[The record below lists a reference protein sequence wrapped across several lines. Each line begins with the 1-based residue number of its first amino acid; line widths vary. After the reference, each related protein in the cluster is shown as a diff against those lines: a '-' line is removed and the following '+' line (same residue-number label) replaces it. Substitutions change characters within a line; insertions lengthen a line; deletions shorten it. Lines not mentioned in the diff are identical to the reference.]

1 MKRLLTLLLCAAV
14 LVGLFP
20 TAALA
25 DDWEQLGPGVF
36 TEYNETDKTV
46 SGEITLNTVSG
57 QPGYVVPESAKG
69 VAYLVCDS
77 NTEVGF
83 ANGLGTEWG
92 REINRLK
99 VYKLEPYEYYRDY
112 GELIINA
119 GGNRTV
125 YRVQFE
131 GQGSIPPSP
140 PEGGVM
146 CTGYESGTAT
156 GELTY
161 QDVSTITGGSD
172 NWIWGYVVPES
183 ANGVAY
189 FVCQEGWHCVQ
200 GAQSDERSSLNVEQ
214 VDGQTGV
221 YKITPGDAYGGS
233 GDFRLENSNGGGM
246 GIIVIFNGYDPD
258 VLAPAHAVTEDE
270 RAAALPESDYGPVS
284 FVLDGVTYYMGI
296 TDPATN
302 QPASY
307 GGMAARQDSVV
318 DYPVRVGFWTLDGS
332 GYHAVEGNTL
342 NYILSQLGAD
352 IDIELYAE
360 SGGIETYPAELKTG
374 PNDGL
379 AAHSWRFSG
388 QDYTGN
394 WQFRA
399 VWKMN
404 DDTTLTSYVRFS
416 LELYQVVE
424 SEPLTT
430 VGAVNEWLES
440 NYKKYGLSCNYW
452 VNLAPG
458 EFNGYISIPNGMVF
472 SIIGSGVD
480 ATTLNGG
487 LYVGPGAHGGIHDLT
502 MRGAGSQHKRWPQMW
517 FDGEKAPNYGI
528 YGTNST
534 ASFYN
539 VTFEDYYYAVY
550 NADGFGSF
558 GPGEN
563 GPRQTVFRNNGT
575 AICVDARD
583 GVGGLSTPLTGTVF
597 EENGRAIELLSF
609 NSDIPPSFYPIY
621 HCKFINNDVDVY
633 NESGRNFFMPGNYF
647 YHDRQSDGSHNY
659 IETDSKNP
667 GKDKKDNKNLVS
679 AYPMMNEAF
688 TEYIYGEDDVAVPN
702 SGEESYMT
710 PYSEL
715 PGMDIMVV
723 ETGGAE
729 DVPLLSFAFPN
740 AVAGSNG
747 GTVRAASASD
757 ARSFDPSVGYERT
770 DTKITLTIGDIPDG
784 LAPTLTVYCDGW
796 DNAAVSFEGRTLASS
811 FADEAVSFTA
821 CEGGVYTIT
830 RTSAPVR
837 PTVPSAP
844 EEPETPAAPAFADV
858 PEDSYYADAVQWAV
872 EADITDG
879 TGEHSF
885 SPNDGCTRAQ
895 VITFLWRAANS
906 PDADGLPEFGDVD
919 DGSYYAEA
927 VAWAVSEGI
936 TTGVSDGEFAPELTV
951 TRAQFVVMLY
961 RAAGEPEVEDADGFD
976 DVDPAAYY
984 AKAVAWAA
992 AQGITDGTG
1001 ERTFS
1006 PDETCTRAQIVT
1018 FMYRALA

>member
-1 MKRLLTLLLCAAV
+1 MKRLTTLLLCAAV

-25 DDWEQLGPGVF
+25 DNWEQLRSGVF

-57 QPGYVVPESAKG
+57 QPGYVVPAGSN
-69 VAYLVCDS
+69 AYFVCDK
-77 NTEVGF
+77 NAEVGF
-83 ANGLGTEWG
+83 GSGLGTEWG
-92 REINRLK
+92 REINGLK
-99 VYKLEPYEYYRDY
+99 VYKLEPYEYYREY
-112 GELIINA
+112 GELIINP
-119 GGNRTV
+119 GENGTV
-125 YRVQFE
+125 YRVQFT
-131 GQGSIPPSP
+131 GQPPIPPSP
-140 PEGGVM
+140 PEGGGM
-146 CTGYESGTAT
+146 YTTAIT
-156 GELTY
+156 DAASAVAWENVGEKL
-161 QDVSTITGGSD
+161 GGSD

-200 GAQSDERSSLNVEQ
+200 GAQSDGRSSLNVEQ
-214 VDGQTGV
+214 VGDTNV
-221 YKITPGDAYGGS
+221 YKITPGDAYGS
-233 GDFRLENSNGGGM
+233 CGDFRLESEGSGM
-246 GIIVIFNGYDPD
+246 GITVVFDGYDPN

-270 RAAALPESDYGPVS
+270 RAAALSENEYGPVS
-284 FVLDGVTYYMGI
+284 FVLDDVTYYMGI
-296 TDPATN
+296 ADPATN

-307 GGMAARQDSVV
+307 GGMAAQQDSVV

-332 GYHAVEGNTL
+332 GYHAVDGSTL
-342 NYILSQLGAD
+342 DYILTQLGTD

-360 SGGIETYPAELKTG
+360 SEGCTVYPEQRRASES
-374 PNDGL
+374 DGL

-404 DDTTLTSYVRFS
+404 DDTTLISYVRFS

-440 NYKKYGLSCNYW
+440 KYEEYGLSCNYW
-452 VNLAPG
+452 VKLAPG

-563 GPRQTVFRNNGT
+563 GPGQTVFRNNG
-575 AICVDARD
+575 AGICVDARD
-583 GVGGLSTPLTGTVF
+583 GVGGLSTPLTGTLF

-679 AYPMMNEAF
+679 AYPMMNEDF

-740 AVAGSNG
+740 AAASSNG
-747 GTVRAASASD
+747 GTARAASASD
-757 ARSFDPSVGYERT
+757 AQSFDPSVGYERT
-770 DTKITLTIGDIPDG
+770 DTKITLTISDIPDG

-872 EADITDG
+872 EAGITDG

>member
-1 MKRLLTLLLCAAV
+1 MKRLTTLLLCAAV

-25 DDWEQLGPGVF
+25 DDSQNQD
-36 TEYNETDKTV
+36 TEGIYTSFNYATNKFSGKIGQTD
-46 SGEITLNTVSG
+46 VSG
-57 QPGYVVPESAKG
+57 QPGYVVPAGSN
-69 VAYLVCDS
+69 AYFVCDK

-83 ANGLGTEWG
+83 GSGLIPNGEWNL
-92 REINRLK
+92 ENEDLK
-99 VYKLEPYEYYRDY
+99 VYQLEPGGYYRDY
-112 GELIINA
+112 GELIINP
-119 GGNRTV
+119 GENETV
-125 YRVQFE
+125 YRVQFT
-131 GQGSIPPSP
+131 GQLPIPPSP
-140 PEGGVM
+140 PEGGGM
-146 CTGYESGTAT
+146 YTTAIT
-156 GELTY
+156 DAASAVAWENVGEKL
-161 QDVSTITGGSD
+161 GGSD

-189 FVCQEGWHCVQ
+189 FVCENGWRCVQ
-200 GAQSDERSSLNVEQ
+200 KTQPDDRTSLNVKQ
-214 VDGQTGV
+214 VGETNV
-221 YKITPGDAYGGS
+221 YEITPGDAYGS
-233 GDFRLENSNGGGM
+233 CGDFRLESEGSGM
-246 GIIVIFNGYDPD
+246 GITVVFDGYDPN
-258 VLAPAHAVTEDE
+258 VLAPAHSVTEDE
-270 RAAALPESDYGPVS
+270 RTAALSENEYGPVS
-284 FVLDGVTYYMGI
+284 FVLDDVTYYMGI

-307 GGMAARQDSVV
+307 GGMAAQQDSVV

-332 GYHAVEGNTL
+332 GYHAVDGSTL

-424 SEPLTT
+424 SEPLKS
-430 VGAVNEWLES
+430 VEAVNEWLES
-440 NYKKYGLSCNYW
+440 NYEEYGLSCNYW

-487 LYVGPGAHGGIHDLT
+487 LYVGPGGHGGIHDLT

-517 FDGEKAPNYGI
+517 FGGEKAPNYGI

-796 DNAAVSFEGRTLASS
+796 DNAAVSFEGRALASS

-830 RTSAPVR
+830 RTSAPAR
-837 PTVPSAP
+837 PSVPSAP

-872 EADITDG
+872 EAGITDG

>member
-1 MKRLLTLLLCAAV
+1 MKRLTTLLLCAAV

-25 DDWEQLGPGVF
+25 DNWEQLRSGVF

-57 QPGYVVPESAKG
+57 QPGYVVPAGSN
-69 VAYLVCDS
+69 AYFVCDK

-83 ANGLGTEWG
+83 RSGLGTEWG
-92 REINRLK
+92 REINGLK
-99 VYKLEPYEYYRDY
+99 VYKLEPYEYYRKY
-112 GELIINA
+112 GELIINP
-119 GGNRTV
+119 GENGTV
-125 YRVQFE
+125 YRVQFT
-131 GQGSIPPSP
+131 GQPPIPPSP
-140 PEGGVM
+140 PEGGGM
-146 CTGYESGTAT
+146 YTTAIT
-156 GELTY
+156 DAASAVAWENVGEKL
-161 QDVSTITGGSD
+161 GGSD

-200 GAQSDERSSLNVEQ
+200 KTQPDDRTSLNVKQ
-214 VDGQTGV
+214 VGETNV
-221 YKITPGDAYGGS
+221 YEITPGDAYGSCGDFLLENGS
-233 GDFRLENSNGGGM
+233 GSGM
-246 GIIVIFNGYDPD
+246 GITVVFDGYDPN

-270 RAAALPESDYGPVS
+270 RAAALSENEYGPVS
-284 FVLDGVTYYMGI
+284 FVLDDVTYYMGI

-307 GGMAARQDSVV
+307 GGMAAQQDSVV

-332 GYHAVEGNTL
+332 GYHAVEGSTL
-342 NYILSQLGAD
+342 DYILTQLGTD

-360 SGGIETYPAELKTG
+360 SEGIETYPAELKTG

-404 DDTTLTSYVRFS
+404 DDTTLISYVRFS

-440 NYKKYGLSCNYW
+440 NYEEYGLSCNYW
-452 VNLAPG
+452 VKLAPG

-583 GVGGLSTPLTGTVF
+583 GVGGLSTPLTGTLF

-609 NSDIPPSFYPIY
+609 NSDIPPSYYTIK

-796 DNAAVSFEGRTLASS
+796 DNAAVSFEGRALASS

-830 RTSAPVR
+830 RTSAPAR
-837 PTVPSAP
+837 PSVPSAP

-872 EADITDG
+872 EAGITDG

>member
-1 MKRLLTLLLCAAV
+1 MKRLTTLLLCAAV

-25 DDWEQLGPGVF
+25 DDWEQLRSGVF

-57 QPGYVVPESAKG
+57 QPGYVVPAGSN
-69 VAYLVCDS
+69 AYFVCDK
-77 NTEVGF
+77 NTEVRFGS
-83 ANGLGTEWG
+83 GLGTEWG
-92 REINRLK
+92 REINGLK
-99 VYKLEPYEYYRDY
+99 VYKLRPYEYYRDY
-112 GELIINA
+112 GELIINP
-119 GGNRTV
+119 GENGTV
-125 YRVQFE
+125 YRVQFT
-131 GQGSIPPSP
+131 GQEPIEPSAP
-140 PEGGVM
+140 KGGVM
-146 CTGYESGTAT
+146 YTTAIPDAASAVAWENV
-156 GELTY
+156 GEKLG
-161 QDVSTITGGSD
+161 DND
-172 NWIWGYVVPES
+172 NWIWGYVVPAT

-189 FVCQEGWHCVQ
+189 FVCQEGWRCVQ
-200 GAQSDERSSLNVEQ
+200 KTQPDDRTSLNVEQ
-214 VDGQTGV
+214 VGDTNV
-221 YKITPGDAYGGS
+221 YKITPGDAYGS
-233 GDFRLENSNGGGM
+233 CGDFRLESEGSGM
-246 GIIVIFNGYDPD
+246 GITVVFDGYDPN

-270 RAAALPESDYGPVS
+270 RTAALSENEYGPVS
-284 FVLDGVTYYMGI
+284 FVLDDVTYYMGI

-332 GYHAVEGNTL
+332 GYHAVEGSTVD
-342 NYILSQLGAD
+342 YILTQLGAD

-360 SGGIETYPAELKTG
+360 SEGCTVYPEQRRASES
-374 PNDGL
+374 DGL

-399 VWKMN
+399 VWKMK
-404 DDTTLTSYVRFS
+404 DDTTLISYVRFS

-517 FDGEKAPNYGI
+517 FNGEKAPNYGI

-563 GPRQTVFRNNGT
+563 GSGQTVFRNNGT

-583 GVGGLSTPLTGTVF
+583 GVGGLSTPLTGTLF

-609 NSDIPPSFYPIY
+609 NPDIPPSFYPIY

-647 YHDRQSDGSHNY
+647 YHERQSDGSHNY

-679 AYPMMNEAF
+679 AYPMMNETF

-715 PGMDIMVV
+715 PGKDIMVV
-723 ETGGAE
+723 ETAGAE

-740 AVAGSNG
+740 AAAGSNG
-747 GTVRAASASD
+747 GTARAASASD

-770 DTKITLTIGDIPDG
+770 DTKITLTISDIPDG

-796 DNAAVSFEGRTLASS
+796 DNAAVSFEGRALASS

-830 RTSAPVR
+830 RTSAPAR
-837 PTVPSAP
+837 PSVPSAP

-872 EADITDG
+872 EAGITDG

-906 PDADGLPEFGDVD
+906 PDAGGLPEFGDVD

>member
-1 MKRLLTLLLCAAV
+1 MKRLTTLLLCAAV

-25 DDWEQLGPGVF
+25 DDWEQLRSGVF

-57 QPGYVVPESAKG
+57 QPGYVVPAGSN
-69 VAYLVCDS
+69 AYFVCDK
-77 NTEVGF
+77 NTEVRFGS
-83 ANGLGTEWG
+83 GLGTEWG
-92 REINRLK
+92 REINGLK
-99 VYKLEPYEYYRDY
+99 VYKLRPYEYYRDY
-112 GELIINA
+112 GELIINP
-119 GGNRTV
+119 GENGTV
-125 YRVQFE
+125 YRVQFT
-131 GQGSIPPSP
+131 GQEPIEPSAP
-140 PEGGVM
+140 KGGVM
-146 CTGYESGTAT
+146 YTTAIPDAASAVAWENV
-156 GELTY
+156 GEKLG
-161 QDVSTITGGSD
+161 DND
-172 NWIWGYVVPES
+172 NWIWGYVVPAT

-189 FVCQEGWHCVQ
+189 FVCENGWRCVQ
-200 GAQSDERSSLNVEQ
+200 KTQPDDRTSLNVEQ
-214 VDGQTGV
+214 VGDTNV
-221 YKITPGDAYGGS
+221 YKITPGDAYGS
-233 GDFRLENSNGGGM
+233 CGDFRLESEGSGM
-246 GIIVIFNGYDPD
+246 GITVVFDGYDPN

-270 RAAALPESDYGPVS
+270 RTAALSENEYGPVS
-284 FVLDGVTYYMGI
+284 FVLDDVTYYMGI

-307 GGMAARQDSVV
+307 GGMAAQQDSVV

-332 GYHAVEGNTL
+332 GYHAVEGSTVD
-342 NYILSQLGAD
+342 YILTQLGAD

-360 SGGIETYPAELKTG
+360 SEGCTVYPEQRRASES
-374 PNDGL
+374 DGL

-399 VWKMN
+399 VWKMK
-404 DDTTLTSYVRFS
+404 DDTTLISYVRFS

-440 NYKKYGLSCNYW
+440 NYEKYGLSCNYW
-452 VNLAPG
+452 VKLAPG

-715 PGMDIMVV
+715 PGKDIMVV

-740 AVAGSNG
+740 AVDGSNG
-747 GTVRAASASD
+747 GTARAASASD

-770 DTKITLTIGDIPDG
+770 DTKITLTISDIPDG

-796 DNAAVSFEGRTLASS
+796 DNAAVSFEGRALASS

-830 RTSAPVR
+830 RTSAPAR
-837 PTVPSAP
+837 PSVPSAP

>member
-1 MKRLLTLLLCAAV
+1 MKRLTTLLLCAAV

-25 DDWEQLGPGVF
+25 DDWEQLRSGVF

-57 QPGYVVPESAKG
+57 QPGYVVPAGSN
-69 VAYLVCDS
+69 AYFVCDK
-77 NTEVGF
+77 NTEVRFGS
-83 ANGLGTEWG
+83 GLGTEWG
-92 REINRLK
+92 REINGLK
-99 VYKLEPYEYYRDY
+99 VYKLRPYEYYRDY
-112 GELIINA
+112 GELIINP
-119 GGNRTV
+119 GENGTV
-125 YRVQFE
+125 YRVQFT
-131 GQGSIPPSP
+131 GQEPIEPSAP
-140 PEGGVM
+140 KGGVM
-146 CTGYESGTAT
+146 YTTAIPDAASAVAWENV
-156 GELTY
+156 GEKLG
-161 QDVSTITGGSD
+161 DND
-172 NWIWGYVVPES
+172 NWIWGYVVPAT

-189 FVCQEGWHCVQ
+189 FVCENGWRCVQ
-200 GAQSDERSSLNVEQ
+200 KTQPDDRTSLNVEQ
-214 VDGQTGV
+214 VGDTNV
-221 YKITPGDAYGGS
+221 YKITPGDAYGS
-233 GDFRLENSNGGGM
+233 CGDFRLESEGSGM
-246 GIIVIFNGYDPD
+246 GITVVFDGYDPN

-270 RAAALPESDYGPVS
+270 RTAALSENEYGPVS
-284 FVLDGVTYYMGI
+284 FVLDDVTYYMGI

-307 GGMAARQDSVV
+307 GGMAAQQDSVV

-332 GYHAVEGNTL
+332 GYHAVEGSTVD
-342 NYILSQLGAD
+342 YILTQLGAD

-360 SGGIETYPAELKTG
+360 SEGCTVYPEQRRASES
-374 PNDGL
+374 DGL

-424 SEPLTT
+424 SESLKS
-430 VGAVNEWLES
+430 VEAVNEWLES
-440 NYKKYGLSCNYW
+440 NYEEYGLSCNYW

-487 LYVGPGAHGGIHDLT
+487 LYVGPGGHGGIHDLT
-502 MRGAGSQHKRWPQMW
+502 MTG
-517 FDGEKAPNYGI
+517 DGEKHRYWRGNGNKLPNYGI

-563 GPRQTVFRNNGT
+563 GPGQTVFRNNGT
-575 AICVDARD
+575 GICVDARD
-583 GVGGLSTPLTGTVF
+583 GVGGLSTPLTGTLF

-740 AVAGSNG
+740 AAAGSNG
-747 GTVRAASASD
+747 GTARAASASD

-770 DTKITLTIGDIPDG
+770 DTKITLTISDIPDG

-796 DNAAVSFEGRTLASS
+796 DNAAVSFEGRALASS

-872 EADITDG
+872 EAGITDG

>member
-25 DDWEQLGPGVF
+25 DDSQNQS
-36 TEYNETDKTV
+36 TEGIYTSFNTETNEFSGKIGQTD
-46 SGEITLNTVSG
+46 VSG
-57 QPGYVVPESAKG
+57 QPGYVVPAESDE
-69 VAYLVCDS
+69 YFVCDK

-83 ANGLGTEWG
+83 ANGLGTEWDK
-92 REINRLK
+92 EINGLR
-99 VYKLEPYEYYRDY
+99 VYKLKPYQNYRDY

-119 GGNRTV
+119 GGNGTV

-140 PEGGVM
+140 PEGGGM
-146 CTGYESGTAT
+146 YTGYENGTAT

-161 QDVSTITGGSD
+161 QDVSTITGDND

-183 ANGVAY
+183 ANNTAY
-189 FVCQEGWHCVQ
+189 FVCQEGWRCVEK
-200 GAQSDERSSLNVEQ
+200 AQPDGRSSLNVEQ

-296 TDPATN
+296 TDPTTN

-332 GYHAVEGNTL
+332 GYHAVEGRTAND
-342 NYILSQLGAD
+342 ILSRLGAD

-487 LYVGPGAHGGIHDLT
+487 LYVGPGGHGGIHDLT

-517 FDGEKAPNYGI
+517 FNGEKAPNYGI

-563 GPRQTVFRNNGT
+563 GPGQTVFRNNG
-575 AICVDARD
+575 AGICVDARD
-583 GVGGLSTPLTGTVF
+583 GVGGLSTPLTGTLF

-609 NSDIPPSFYPIY
+609 NSDIPPSYYPIY

-679 AYPMMNEAF
+679 AYPMMNEDF

-740 AVAGSNG
+740 AAAGSNG
-747 GTVRAASASD
+747 GTARAASASD

-770 DTKITLTIGDIPDG
+770 DTKITLTISDIPDG

-872 EADITDG
+872 EAGITDG

-906 PDADGLPEFGDVD
+906 PGADGLPEFGDVD

>member
-1 MKRLLTLLLCAAV
+1 MKRLTTLLLCAAV

-25 DDWEQLGPGVF
+25 DDSQNQD
-36 TEYNETDKTV
+36 TEGIYTSFNYATNEFSGKIGQTD
-46 SGEITLNTVSG
+46 VSG
-57 QPGYVVPESAKG
+57 QPGYVVPAGSN
-69 VAYLVCDS
+69 AYFVCDK

-83 ANGLGTEWG
+83 RSGLGTEWG
-92 REINRLK
+92 REINGLK
-99 VYKLEPYEYYRDY
+99 VYKLEPYEYYRKY
-112 GELIINA
+112 GELIINP
-119 GGNRTV
+119 GENGTV
-125 YRVQFE
+125 YRVQFT
-131 GQGSIPPSP
+131 GQPPIPPSP
-140 PEGGVM
+140 PEGGGM
-146 CTGYESGTAT
+146 YTTAIT
-156 GELTY
+156 DAASAVAWENVGEKL
-161 QDVSTITGGSD
+161 GGSD

-200 GAQSDERSSLNVEQ
+200 KTQPDDRTSLNVKQ
-214 VDGQTGV
+214 VGETNV
-221 YKITPGDAYGGS
+221 YEITPGDAYGS
-233 GDFRLENSNGGGM
+233 CGDFRLESEGSGM
-246 GIIVIFNGYDPD
+246 GITVVFDGYDPN

-399 VWKMN
+399 VWNMK
-404 DDTTLTSYVRFS
+404 DGETLTSYVRFS

-502 MRGAGSQHKRWPQMW
+502 MTG
-517 FDGEKAPNYGI
+517 DGEKHRYWRGNGNKLPNYGI

-563 GPRQTVFRNNGT
+563 GPGQTVFRNNGT

-583 GVGGLSTPLTGTVF
+583 GVGGLSTPLTGTLF

-647 YHDRQSDGSHNY
+647 YHERQSDGTHNY

-679 AYPMMNEAF
+679 AYPIMNEDF

-740 AVAGSNG
+740 AAAGSNG
-747 GTVRAASASD
+747 GTARAASASD
-757 ARSFDPSVGYERT
+757 AQSFDPSVGYERT
-770 DTKITLTIGDIPDG
+770 DTKITLTISDIPDG

>member
-1 MKRLLTLLLCAAV
+1 MKRLTTLLLCAAV

-25 DDWEQLGPGVF
+25 DDWEQLRSGVF

-57 QPGYVVPESAKG
+57 QPGYVVPAGSN
-69 VAYLVCDS
+69 AYFVCDK

-83 ANGLGTEWG
+83 GSGLGTEWG
-92 REINRLK
+92 REINGLK
-99 VYKLEPYEYYRDY
+99 VYKLEPYEYYREY
-112 GELIINA
+112 GELIINP
-119 GGNRTV
+119 GENGTV
-125 YRVQFE
+125 YRVQFT
-131 GQGSIPPSP
+131 GQPPIPPSP

-146 CTGYESGTAT
+146 YTTAIPDAASAVAWENV
-156 GELTY
+156 GEKL
-161 QDVSTITGGSD
+161 GGSD

-189 FVCQEGWHCVQ
+189 FVCENGWHCVQ
-200 GAQSDERSSLNVEQ
+200 KTQPDDRTSLNVEE

-221 YKITPGDAYGGS
+221 YKITPGDAYGS
-233 GDFRLENSNGGGM
+233 CGDFRLESEGSGM
-246 GIIVIFNGYDPD
+246 GITVVFDGYDPN

-270 RAAALPESDYGPVS
+270 RTAALSENEYGPVS
-284 FVLDGVTYYMGI
+284 FVLDDVTYYMGI

-307 GGMAARQDSVV
+307 GGMAAQQDSVV

-332 GYHAVEGNTL
+332 GYHAVDGSTL
-342 NYILSQLGAD
+342 DYILTQLGTN

-360 SGGIETYPAELKTG
+360 SEGIETYPAELKTG

-404 DDTTLTSYVRFS
+404 DDTTLISYVRFS

-440 NYKKYGLSCNYW
+440 NYEEYGLSCNYW
-452 VNLAPG
+452 VKLAPG

-563 GPRQTVFRNNGT
+563 GPGQTVFRNNGT

-647 YHDRQSDGSHNY
+647 YHERQSDGSHNY

-715 PGMDIMVV
+715 PGKDIMVV

-747 GTVRAASASD
+747 GTARAASASD

-770 DTKITLTIGDIPDG
+770 DTKITLTISDIPDG

-796 DNAAVSFEGRTLASS
+796 DNAAVSFEGRALASS

-830 RTSAPVR
+830 RTSAPAR
-837 PTVPSAP
+837 PSVPSAP

-872 EADITDG
+872 EAGITDG

-885 SPNDGCTRAQ
+885 SPDDGCTRAQ

-906 PDADGLPEFGDVD
+906 PDAGSLPEFGDVD

>member
-1 MKRLLTLLLCAAV
+1 MKRLTTLLLCAAV

-25 DDWEQLGPGVF
+25 DDSQNQD
-36 TEYNETDKTV
+36 TEGIYTSFNYATNEFSGKIGQTD
-46 SGEITLNTVSG
+46 VSG
-57 QPGYVVPESAKG
+57 QPGYVVPAGSN
-69 VAYLVCDS
+69 AYFVCDK

-83 ANGLGTEWG
+83 GSGLGTEWG
-92 REINRLK
+92 REINGLK
-99 VYKLEPYEYYRDY
+99 VYKLRPYEYYREY
-112 GELIINA
+112 GELIIVS
-119 GGNRTV
+119 GGSETV
-125 YRVQFE
+125 YRVQFT
-131 GQGSIPPSP
+131 GQEPIEPSAP
-140 PEGGVM
+140 KGGVM

-189 FVCQEGWHCVQ
+189 FVCREGWHCVEK
-200 GAQSDERSSLNVEQ
+200 AQPDGRTGLNVEQ

-233 GDFRLENSNGGGM
+233 GDFRLENTNGGGM

-258 VLAPAHAVTEDE
+258 VLAPAHAVTDAE
-270 RAAALPESDYGPVS
+270 RTERLANSAYGAVPFDYNGQ
-284 FVLDGVTYYMGI
+284 TYYMGLAFI
-296 TDPATN
+296 GSDLVHSLDTIGSSAGDI
-302 QPASY
+302 
-307 GGMAARQDSVV
+307 
-318 DYPVRVGFWTLDGS
+318 DYWSLRIGFWTYDNSS
-332 GYHAVEGNTL
+332 GYKIVSSELRDQIINSVFDGEPDINIYAVGDAGKIVPAEVRVTQ
-342 NYILSQLGAD
+342 YCDWPSPRSWKFDAD
-352 IDIELYAE
+352 SRGDWEFRATWKLKDGDVLTARSLFSYMAFDDVESGELYDVA
-360 SGGIETYPAELKTG
+360 
-374 PNDGL
+374 
-379 AAHSWRFSG
+379 
-388 QDYTGN
+388 Q
-394 WQFRA
+394 
-399 VWKMN
+399 
-404 DDTTLTSYVRFS
+404 
-416 LELYQVVE
+416 
-424 SEPLTT
+424 
-430 VGAVNEWLES
+430 VNEWLS
-440 NYKKYGLSCNYW
+440 NAAEEHEGEHVKIVL
-452 VNLAPG
+452 NLLPIEYNGIIYVPPMVEVEINGANG
-458 EFNGYISIPNGMVF
+458 ENGGRTV
-472 SIIGSGVD
+472 
-480 ATTLNGG
+480 LNGG
-487 LYVGPGAHGGIHDLT
+487 VLFTSGSSGVVNNINFV
-502 MRGAGSQHKRWPQMW
+502 GAGSNKHWSDYKNGN
-517 FDGEKAPNYGI
+517 DHLPNYALFGED
-528 YGTNST
+528 GTTNYS
-534 ASFYN
+534 N
-539 VTFEDYYYAVY
+539 CTFKGYYHAVH
-550 NADGFGSF
+550 NADGFTPF
-558 GPGEN
+558 GN
-563 GPRQTVFRNNGT
+563 GMN
-575 AICVDARD
+575 C
-583 GVGGLSTPLTGTVF
+583 VF
-597 EENGRAIELLSF
+597 EDNHVGISIDLSDGASGWNPELVNATFKENDIAIELNSF
-609 NSDIPPSFYPIY
+609 GDRMPREIIVS

-715 PGMDIMVV
+715 PGKDIMVV
-723 ETGGAE
+723 ETAGAE

-740 AVAGSNG
+740 AAASSNG
-747 GTVRAASASD
+747 GTARAASASD

-770 DTKITLTIGDIPDG
+770 DTKITLTISDIPDG

-872 EADITDG
+872 EAGITDG

>member
-1 MKRLLTLLLCAAV
+1 MKRLTTLLLCAAV

-25 DDWEQLGPGVF
+25 DNWEQLRSGVF

-57 QPGYVVPESAKG
+57 QPGYVVPAGSN
-69 VAYLVCDS
+69 AYFVCDK
-77 NTEVGF
+77 NAEVGF
-83 ANGLGTEWG
+83 GSGLGTEWG
-92 REINRLK
+92 REINGLK
-99 VYKLEPYEYYRDY
+99 VYKLEPYEYYREY
-112 GELIINA
+112 GELIINP
-119 GGNRTV
+119 GENGTV
-125 YRVQFE
+125 YRVQFT
-131 GQGSIPPSP
+131 GQPPIPPSP
-140 PEGGVM
+140 PEGGGM
-146 CTGYESGTAT
+146 YTTAIT
-156 GELTY
+156 DAASAVAWENVGEKL
-161 QDVSTITGGSD
+161 GGSD

-200 GAQSDERSSLNVEQ
+200 GAQSDGRSSLNVEQ
-214 VDGQTGV
+214 VGDTNV
-221 YKITPGDAYGGS
+221 YKITPGDAYGS
-233 GDFRLENSNGGGM
+233 CGDFRLESEGSGM
-246 GIIVIFNGYDPD
+246 GITVVFDGYDPN

-270 RAAALPESDYGPVS
+270 RAAALSENEYGPVS
-284 FVLDGVTYYMGI
+284 FVLDDVTYYMGI
-296 TDPATN
+296 ADPATN

-307 GGMAARQDSVV
+307 GGMAAQQDSVV

-332 GYHAVEGNTL
+332 GYHAVDGSTL
-342 NYILSQLGAD
+342 DYILTQLGTD

-360 SGGIETYPAELKTG
+360 SEGCTVYPEQRRASES
-374 PNDGL
+374 DGL

-404 DDTTLTSYVRFS
+404 DDTTLISYVRFS

-440 NYKKYGLSCNYW
+440 KYEEYGLSCNYW
-452 VNLAPG
+452 VKLAPG

-563 GPRQTVFRNNGT
+563 GPGQTVFRNNG
-575 AICVDARD
+575 AGICVDARD
-583 GVGGLSTPLTGTVF
+583 GVGGLSTPLTGTLF

-679 AYPMMNEAF
+679 AYPMMNEDF

-740 AVAGSNG
+740 AAAGSNG
-747 GTVRAASASD
+747 GTARAAPASD

-796 DNAAVSFEGRTLASS
+796 DNAAVSFEGRALASS

-830 RTSAPVR
+830 RTSAPAR
-837 PTVPSAP
+837 PSVPSAP

-872 EADITDG
+872 EAGITDG

>member
-1 MKRLLTLLLCAAV
+1 MKRLTTLLLCAAV

-25 DDWEQLGPGVF
+25 DNWEQLRSGVF

-57 QPGYVVPESAKG
+57 QPGYVVPESANG
-69 VAYLVCDS
+69 VAYLVCDTS
-77 NTEVGF
+77 TGVGF
-83 ANGLGTEWG
+83 GSGLIPNGEWNL
-92 REINRLK
+92 ENEDLK
-99 VYKLEPYEYYRDY
+99 VYQLEPGGYYREY
-112 GELIINA
+112 GELIINP
-119 GGNRTV
+119 GENGTV
-125 YRVQFE
+125 YRVQFT
-131 GQGSIPPSP
+131 GQPPIPPSP
-140 PEGGVM
+140 PEGGGM
-146 CTGYESGTAT
+146 YTTAIT
-156 GELTY
+156 DAASAVAWENVGEKL
-161 QDVSTITGGSD
+161 GGSD

-200 GAQSDERSSLNVEQ
+200 KTQPDDRTSLNVKQ
-214 VDGQTGV
+214 VGETNV
-221 YKITPGDAYGGS
+221 YKITPGDAYGS
-233 GDFRLENSNGGGM
+233 CGDFRLESEGSGM
-246 GIIVIFNGYDPD
+246 GITVVFDGYDPN
-258 VLAPAHAVTEDE
+258 VLAPAHSVTEDE
-270 RAAALPESDYGPVS
+270 RTAALSENEYGPVS
-284 FVLDGVTYYMGI
+284 FVLDDVTYYMGI

-307 GGMAARQDSVV
+307 GGMAAQQDSVV

-332 GYHAVEGNTL
+332 GYHAVDGSTL
-342 NYILSQLGAD
+342 DYILTQLGTD

-360 SGGIETYPAELKTG
+360 SEGIETYPAELKTG

-404 DDTTLTSYVRFS
+404 DDTTLISYVRFS
-416 LELYQVVE
+416 LELNSVLELKNPTTVDE
-424 SEPLTT
+424 INTWLTT
-430 VGAVNEWLES
+430 QFAEHGES
-440 NYKKYGLSCNYW
+440 RYYW
-452 VNLAPG
+452 VYLGATTY
-458 EFNGYISIPNGMVF
+458 NGYISIPNGMVF

-502 MRGAGSQHKRWPQMW
+502 MTG
-517 FDGEKAPNYGI
+517 DGEKHRYWRGNGNKLPNYGI

-563 GPRQTVFRNNGT
+563 GPGQTVFRNNGT

-679 AYPMMNEAF
+679 AYPMMNETF

-715 PGMDIMVV
+715 PGKDIMVV
-723 ETGGAE
+723 ETAGAE

-740 AVAGSNG
+740 AAAGSNG
-747 GTVRAASASD
+747 GTARAASASD
-757 ARSFDPSVGYERT
+757 AQSFDPSVGYERT

-796 DNAAVSFEGRTLASS
+796 DNAAVSFEDRALASS

-830 RTSAPVR
+830 RTSAPAR
-837 PTVPSAP
+837 PSVPSAP

-872 EADITDG
+872 EAGITDG

-895 VITFLWRAANS
+895 VITFLWRASNS
-906 PDADGLPEFGDVD
+906 PDAGGLPEFGDVD

>member
-1 MKRLLTLLLCAAV
+1 MKRLTTLLLCAAV

-25 DDWEQLGPGVF
+25 DDWEQLRSGVF

-57 QPGYVVPESAKG
+57 QLGYVVPAGSN
-69 VAYLVCDS
+69 AYFVCDK

-83 ANGLGTEWG
+83 GSGLGTEWE
-92 REINRLK
+92 REINGLK
-99 VYKLEPYEYYRDY
+99 VYKLEPYEYYREY
-112 GELIINA
+112 GELIINP
-119 GGNRTV
+119 GENGTV
-125 YRVQFE
+125 YRVQFT
-131 GQGSIPPSP
+131 GQEPIEPSAP
-140 PEGGVM
+140 KGGVM
-146 CTGYESGTAT
+146 CTTAIPDAASAVAWENV
-156 GELTY
+156 GEKLG
-161 QDVSTITGGSD
+161 DSD

-200 GAQSDERSSLNVEQ
+200 KTQPDDRTSLNVKQ
-214 VDGQTGV
+214 VGETNV
-221 YKITPGDAYGGS
+221 YEITPGDAYGS
-233 GDFRLENSNGGGM
+233 CGDFRLESEGSGM
-246 GIIVIFNGYDPD
+246 GITVVFDGYDPN

-270 RAAALPESDYGPVS
+270 RAAALSENEYGPVS
-284 FVLDGVTYYMGI
+284 FVLDDVTYYMGI

-307 GGMAARQDSVV
+307 GGMAAQQDSVV

-332 GYHAVEGNTL
+332 GYHAVDGSTL
-342 NYILSQLGAD
+342 DYILTQLGTD

-360 SGGIETYPAELKTG
+360 SEGIDTYPAELKTG

-394 WQFRA
+394 WQFLA

-404 DDTTLTSYVRFS
+404 DDTTLISYVRFS

-440 NYKKYGLSCNYW
+440 NYEEYGLSCNYW
-452 VNLAPG
+452 VKLAPG

-563 GPRQTVFRNNGT
+563 GPGQTVFRNNGT

-583 GVGGLSTPLTGTVF
+583 GVGGLSTPLTGTLF

-609 NSDIPPSFYPIY
+609 NSDIPPSYYTIK

-647 YHDRQSDGSHNY
+647 YHERQSDGSHNY

-679 AYPMMNEAF
+679 AYPMMNETF
-688 TEYIYGEDDVAVPN
+688 TEYIYGEDGVAVPN

-723 ETGGAE
+723 ETAGAE

-770 DTKITLTIGDIPDG
+770 DTKITLTISDIPDG

-830 RTSAPVR
+830 RTSAPAR
-837 PTVPSAP
+837 PSVPSAP

-872 EADITDG
+872 EAGITDG

-906 PDADGLPEFGDVD
+906 PDAGGLPEFGDVD

-927 VAWAVSEGI
+927 IAWAVSEGI

>member
-1 MKRLLTLLLCAAV
+1 MKRLTTLLLCAAV

-25 DDWEQLGPGVF
+25 DNWEQLRSGVF

-57 QPGYVVPESAKG
+57 QPGYVVPAGSN
-69 VAYLVCDS
+69 AYFVCDK

-83 ANGLGTEWG
+83 GSGLGTEWG
-92 REINRLK
+92 REINGLK
-99 VYKLEPYEYYRDY
+99 VYKLEPYEYYREY
-112 GELIINA
+112 GELIINP
-119 GGNRTV
+119 GENGTV
-125 YRVQFE
+125 YRVQFT
-131 GQGSIPPSP
+131 GQEPIEPSAP
-140 PEGGVM
+140 KGGVM
-146 CTGYESGTAT
+146 CTTAIPDAASAVAWENV
-156 GELTY
+156 GEKLG
-161 QDVSTITGGSD
+161 DND

-189 FVCQEGWHCVQ
+189 FVCENGWHCVQ
-200 GAQSDERSSLNVEQ
+200 KTQPDDRTSLNVEE

-221 YKITPGDAYGGS
+221 YKITPGDAYGS
-233 GDFRLENSNGGGM
+233 CGDFRLESEGSGM
-246 GIIVIFNGYDPD
+246 GITVVFDGYDPN

-270 RAAALPESDYGPVS
+270 RTAALSENEYGPVS
-284 FVLDGVTYYMGI
+284 FVLDDVTYYMGI

-307 GGMAARQDSVV
+307 GGMAAQQDSVV

-332 GYHAVEGNTL
+332 GYHAVDGSTL
-342 NYILSQLGAD
+342 DYILTQLGTN

-360 SGGIETYPAELKTG
+360 SEGIETYPAELKTG

-404 DDTTLTSYVRFS
+404 DDTTLISYVRFS

-440 NYKKYGLSCNYW
+440 NYEEYGLSCNYW
-452 VNLAPG
+452 VKLAPG

-563 GPRQTVFRNNGT
+563 GPGQTVFRNNGT

-679 AYPMMNEAF
+679 AYPMMNETF

-740 AVAGSNG
+740 AAAGSNG
-747 GTVRAASASD
+747 GTARAASASD

-770 DTKITLTIGDIPDG
+770 DTKTTLTISDIPDG

-796 DNAAVSFEGRTLASS
+796 DNAAVSFEGRALASS

-830 RTSAPVR
+830 RTSAPAR
-837 PTVPSAP
+837 PSVPSAP

-872 EADITDG
+872 EAGITDG

-906 PDADGLPEFGDVD
+906 PDAGGLPEFGDVD

>member
-1 MKRLLTLLLCAAV
+1 MKRLTTLLLCAAV

-25 DDWEQLGPGVF
+25 DNWEQLRSGVF

-57 QPGYVVPESAKG
+57 QPGYVVPAGSN
-69 VAYLVCDS
+69 AYFVCDK

-83 ANGLGTEWG
+83 RSGLGTEWG
-92 REINRLK
+92 REINGLK
-99 VYKLEPYEYYRDY
+99 VYKLEPYEYYRKY
-112 GELIINA
+112 GELIINP
-119 GGNRTV
+119 GENGTV
-125 YRVQFE
+125 YRVQFT
-131 GQGSIPPSP
+131 GQPPIPPSP
-140 PEGGVM
+140 PEGGGM
-146 CTGYESGTAT
+146 YTTAIT
-156 GELTY
+156 DAASAVAWENVGEKL
-161 QDVSTITGGSD
+161 GGSD

-200 GAQSDERSSLNVEQ
+200 KTQPDDRTSLNVKQ
-214 VDGQTGV
+214 VGETNV
-221 YKITPGDAYGGS
+221 YEITPGDAYGSCGDFLLENGS
-233 GDFRLENSNGGGM
+233 GSGM
-246 GIIVIFNGYDPD
+246 GITVVFDGYDPN

-270 RAAALPESDYGPVS
+270 RAAALSENEYGPVS
-284 FVLDGVTYYMGI
+284 FVLDDVTYYMGI

-307 GGMAARQDSVV
+307 GGMAAQQDSVV

-332 GYHAVEGNTL
+332 GYHAVEGSTL
-342 NYILSQLGAD
+342 DYILTQLGTD

-360 SGGIETYPAELKTG
+360 SEGIETYPAELKTG

-404 DDTTLTSYVRFS
+404 DDTTLISYVRFS

-440 NYKKYGLSCNYW
+440 NYEEYGLSCNYW
-452 VNLAPG
+452 VKLAPG

-583 GVGGLSTPLTGTVF
+583 GVGGLSTPLTGTLF

-609 NSDIPPSFYPIY
+609 NSDIPPSYYTIK

-679 AYPMMNEAF
+679 AYPMMNEAI

-740 AVAGSNG
+740 AAAGSNG
-747 GTVRAASASD
+747 GTARAASASD

-770 DTKITLTIGDIPDG
+770 DTKITLTISDIPDG

-796 DNAAVSFEGRTLASS
+796 DNAAVSFEGRALASS

-830 RTSAPVR
+830 RTSAPAR
-837 PTVPSAP
+837 PSVPSAP

-872 EADITDG
+872 EAGITDG

-906 PDADGLPEFGDVD
+906 PDAGGLPEFGDVD

>member
-1 MKRLLTLLLCAAV
+1 MKRLTTLLLCAAV

-25 DDWEQLGPGVF
+25 DNSQNQD
-36 TEYNETDKTV
+36 TEGIYTSFNYATNEFSGKIGQTD
-46 SGEITLNTVSG
+46 VSG
-57 QPGYVVPESAKG
+57 QPGYVVPESANG
-69 VAYLVCDS
+69 VAYLVCDTS
-77 NTEVGF
+77 TGVGF
-83 ANGLGTEWG
+83 GSGLIPNGEWNL
-92 REINRLK
+92 ENEDLK
-99 VYKLEPYEYYRDY
+99 VYQLEPGGYYRDY
-112 GELIINA
+112 GELIINP
-119 GGNRTV
+119 GENETV
-125 YRVQFE
+125 YRVQFT
-131 GQGSIPPSP
+131 GQLPIPPSP
-140 PEGGVM
+140 PEGGGM
-146 CTGYESGTAT
+146 YTTAIT
-156 GELTY
+156 DAASAVAWENVGEKL
-161 QDVSTITGGSD
+161 GGSD

-200 GAQSDERSSLNVEQ
+200 KTQPDDRTSLNVKQ
-214 VDGQTGV
+214 VGETNV
-221 YKITPGDAYGGS
+221 YEITPGDAYGS
-233 GDFRLENSNGGGM
+233 CGDFRLESEGSGM
-246 GIIVIFNGYDPD
+246 GITVVFDGYDPN

-270 RAAALPESDYGPVS
+270 RAAALSENEYGPVS
-284 FVLDGVTYYMGI
+284 FVLDDVTYYMGI
-296 TDPATN
+296 ADPATN

-307 GGMAARQDSVV
+307 GGMAAQQDSVV

-332 GYHAVEGNTL
+332 GYHAVDGSTL
-342 NYILSQLGAD
+342 DYILTQLGTD

-360 SGGIETYPAELKTG
+360 SEGCTVYPEQRRASES
-374 PNDGL
+374 DGL

-404 DDTTLTSYVRFS
+404 DDTTLISYVRFS

-440 NYKKYGLSCNYW
+440 KYEEYGLSCNYW
-452 VNLAPG
+452 VKLAPG

-563 GPRQTVFRNNGT
+563 GPGQTVFRNNG
-575 AICVDARD
+575 AGICVDARD
-583 GVGGLSTPLTGTVF
+583 GVGGLSTPLTGTLF

-679 AYPMMNEAF
+679 AYPMMNEDF

-740 AVAGSNG
+740 AAAGSNG
-747 GTVRAASASD
+747 GTARAAPASD

-796 DNAAVSFEGRTLASS
+796 DNAAVSFEGRALASS

-830 RTSAPVR
+830 RTSAPAR
-837 PTVPSAP
+837 PSVPSAP

-872 EADITDG
+872 EAGITDG